1 VSREERT
8 LLDQADTRLVGADR
22 VLAVL
27 VELAHHPNGVTLE
40 ELAGRLQSPKPTVH
54 RALAALRRAHLA
66 TQLARGV
73 YLLGDEYLRLA
84 YEYQAARPESARIQP
99 ALQELAEHYGETAH
113 FAVLDGAEVV
123 YRAKVD
129 PPSGSVRLTSTI
141 GGRNPAH
148 LTAVGKQLLSSRI
161 GSEEELRAWV
171 GGRQLAGHTPKSITD
186 VASLWRELQLTRDR
200 GYAVDDQENE
210 LGINCVAVAVP
221 SGGDGSEP
229 GAVSVSAVAFRLPI
243 ARLTAEVPRI
253 RAIVRTALSDG
264 GAPAGTPG
272 RDQRGATTR

>member
-1 VSREERT
+1 VT
-8 LLDQADTRLVGADR
+8 DQDDIRLVGADR

-27 VELAHHPNGVTLE
+27 VELAHHPHGVTLE
-40 ELAGRLQSPKPTVH
+40 ELACRLQSPKPTVH
-54 RALAALRRAHLA
+54 RALAALRRARLA
-66 TQLARGV
+66 AQPTRGV

-148 LTAVGKQLLSSRI
+148 LTAVGKQLLSTRI
-161 GSEEELRAWV
+161 GSEEALRAWV
-171 GGRQLAGHTPKSITD
+171 GGRGLVGHTPNSITD
-186 VASLWRELQLTRDR
+186 VAALWRELELTRDR

-210 LGINCVAVAVP
+210 LGINCVAVGVP
-221 SGGDGSEP
+221 PGGDGSEP

-253 RAIVRTALSDG
+253 RAIVGTAITG
-264 GAPAGTPG
+264 GDASTAHGDE
-272 RDQRGATTR
+272 DQRGSTTR

>member
-1 VSREERT
+1 MP
-8 LLDQADTRLVGADR
+8 DQDDTRLVGADR
-22 VLAVL
+22 VLAAL

-54 RALAALRRAHLA
+54 RALAALRRARLA
-66 TQLARGV
+66 TRLTRGV

-84 YEYQAARPESARIQP
+84 YEYQAARPESARIRP
-99 ALQELAEHYGETAH
+99 ALQQLAERYGETAH
-113 FAVLDGAEVV
+113 FAVLDGTEVV

-129 PPSGSVRLTSTI
+129 PPTGSVRLTSTI

-161 GSEEELRAWV
+161 DSEEALRAWA
-171 GGRQLAGHTPKSITD
+171 GGRPLVGHTPSSITD
-186 VASLWRELQLTRDR
+186 VATLWRELRLTRAR

-221 SGGDGSEP
+221 SGADGSEP

-243 ARLTAEVPRI
+243 ARLEAEVPTI
-253 RAIVRTALSDG
+253 RSIVGTALADDG
-264 GAPAGTPG
+264 PTAIRSGE
-272 RDQRGATTR
+272 DQRGATTC